1 MQRFF
6 LNYTYLKNMRNFT
19 LLFAIFSFIITFA
32 QTPCET
38 GRYAEDVFPNF
49 TTISNITYGQNTS
62 WNNATTVLKLDFYEP
77 TGDTEPARP
86 LIIWVHGGSFIG
98 GSKTDID
105 VKTWSER
112 FAKKGYA
119 CASIDYRLGF
129 FPFDSANAVKAVVRA
144 TQDLR
149 AAIRFFYKDRQT
161 TNTYKI
167 DTTKI
172 YIGGSSAGAITAL
185 HVGYLD
191 RECEIEDYLNA
202 STIAALGGLE
212 GASGNPGYSMDVK
225 AVINGCGALARYS
238 WLEAGDI
245 PLCSIHG
252 TNDGTVKYNRGIVNP
267 GTPLMYLDG
276 SRMIHKRAC
285 AVGLDHQFYT
295 FSGAPHV
302 PYAGTS
308 AAALAYMDT
317 TVNFVR
323 DFLVRQLGCTQT
335 ALQPENSP
343 LQAATLY
350 PIDYCD
356 GSPVDEACEIVGFD
370 EIKSLDFSIY
380 PNPTKDK
387 LTVEF
392 NAVGNYSIHII
403 DITGRTIVANKSIAS
418 GSTINLDKFKSGN
431 YFVVISDENLN
442 VLQTKKLSIK

>member
-1 MQRFF
+1 
-6 LNYTYLKNMRNFT
+6 MRNFT
-19 LLFAIFSFIITFA
+19 LLLAIFSFANFFA

-38 GRYAEDVFPNF
+38 GRYAEDVFTNF
-49 TTISNITYGQNTS
+49 TVTSDITYGQNNS
-62 WNNATTVLKLDFYEP
+62 WNNAATVLKMDFYEP
-77 TGDTEPARP
+77 TGDTETARP

-98 GSKTDID
+98 GSKMDID

-119 CASIDYRLGF
+119 CASIDYRIGF

-161 TNTYKI
+161 ADTYKI

-191 RECEIEDYLNA
+191 RECEIADYLNA
-202 STIAALGGLE
+202 ATISALGGLE
-212 GASGNPGYSMDVK
+212 GSSGNPGYSMDVK

-302 PYAGTS
+302 PYAGTT

-323 DFLVRQLGCTQT
+323 DFLVRQLGCTQ
-335 ALQPENSP
+335 AISQPENSP

-350 PIDYCD
+350 PINYCD
-356 GSPVDEACEIVGFD
+356 GSPVDEACEIIGFD
-370 EIKSLDFSIY
+370 EIKSIDFSIY
-380 PNPTKDK
+380 PNPAKDK

-392 NAVGNYSIHII
+392 SAEGNYSIQII
-403 DITGRTIVANKSIAS
+403 DLMGRTIVANKSITS
-418 GSTINLDKFKSGN
+418 GTILSLDKLTSGN
-431 YFVVISDENLN
+431 YFVVISDEKSNLKGTQQL
-442 VLQTKKLSIK
+442 VIK